1 MSNRHVSR
9 EEYLR
14 MTSEKAVKAVQDTLG
29 KAELTEAEGLAV
41 IASLSQALGA
51 AARAGLESYAR
62 ADDIPSA

>member
-1 MSNRHVSR
+1 
-9 EEYLR
+9 